1 MEKNLPQPE
10 RTVDAV
16 VVRSLMTPDEA
27 RQCIEEIKGH
37 LIGVRKLLLEL
48 EERRGW
54 EALGYE
60 SMRQC
65 MVGEFGRSQSQLYRE
80 LKAGKIE
87 RKISPRGEIGLI
99 PEGHLRHIGKLS
111 PEKWLDAWSEVE
123 KTAPQKGVTMSHVAK
138 TVAKIKSLDVAK
150 SEQEFVLGEWV
161 RVKTRR
167 RSSNWDEMRGVVAK
181 VEEYEIT
188 IRLDD
193 DSGQL
198 LRFYRDELVK
208 INAPNRELNQIIE
221 EAIQCGDIVTIDC
234 PTDAEFSQRMYN
246 GCWGTISKRSASR
259 RASSGV
265 GSLEVVVKGKIIK
278 FMKSDVKP
286 VNNPTPTFREII
298 EKVNQLLSRDD
309 IDELDR
315 QILEFYVGRL
325 SFTDK
330 QLERLKQIWDSY
342 SK

>member
-1 MEKNLPQPE
+1 MEKNLPHSE
-10 RTVDAV
+10 KAIDAV
-16 VVRSLMTPDEA
+16 VVTSLMTIEEA

-54 EALGYE
+54 EVLGYE

-87 RKISPRGEIGLI
+87 KKISPRGEIGLI

-138 TVAKIKSLDVAK
+138 TVAKIKSLEVAN
-150 SEQEFVLGEWV
+150 SDRSFVLGEWV
-161 RVKTRR
+161 KIKTRR
-167 RSSNWDEMRGVVAK
+167 RSSNWDGMRGVVAK

-246 GCWGTISKRSASR
+246 GCWGTL
-259 RASSGV
+259 ASSGV
-265 GSLEVVVKGKIIK
+265 GSLDVVVKGKPIK

-286 VNNPTPTFREII
+286 VDNSTPILREIV

-325 SFTDK
+325 NFTDK
-330 QLERLKQIWDSY
+330 QLERLGQIWNSY
-342 SK
+342 QIEHKRF